1 MRILPRYLLY
11 LFFTVVLAAFP
22 ARLHANCTASIMPI
36 YQCGYVSWFAPPPFG
51 SGSLSTVWW
60 QLGYGNNNTIACTA
74 APGGGE
80 GTGISC
86 PGVFNGNDSGVGT
99 VSMTSADA
107 VLPQYASQIPN
118 GSFCSNYENS
128 WAGAGVDGCADNE
141 RTTSVADND
150 NMLNPYW
157 SQNYGPC
164 PYDGC
169 AYETTNYLVDYPM
182 AMLARESTNR
192 FFALAFIASR
202 TRHGDSTDISEG
214 VFDLSEVTNGDL
226 NQVTGKL
233 NVIPWQQVPKI
244 RVDSFTQLADP
255 NLATM
260 GFSWDPV
267 RLVHDGSSRPN
278 SRTIAALPSG
288 GVGVLEQIAA
298 PGGLCRYQL
307 QRAPY
312 QGSVPPDPT
321 TLTWSNVGAT
331 IPCTTSSDP
340 VTTTVTIPRCSA
352 VRVRTL
358 LGKTPRTASTLLSS
372 TRVGASGDL
381 GFEAT
386 ACRADNC
393 VESPPLRVLCF
404 QTVSEQ
410 AVDTVAARNR
420 NAVTVSFRTTSEL
433 TVTDIDILGKGSA
446 VVATVPCKQCTTG
459 IGDHYE
465 VLLTP
470 GQLKWSREL
479 RVRLNGPDVVS
490 DPFPI
495 E

>member
-1 MRILPRYLLY
+1 MRILPRAFVLALL
-11 LFFTVVLAAFP
+11 LAAFTD
-22 ARLHANCTASIMPI
+22 RVHANCSASVMPI
-36 YQCGYVSWFAPPPFG
+36 FQCGFVGWFAPPPPG
-51 SGSLSTVWW
+51 SGTVSTVWW
-60 QLGYGNNNTIACTA
+60 QLGYGNNLNNNTCGIVTS
-74 APGGGE
+74 GKE
-80 GTGISC
+80 GTGMCGTTFI
-86 PGVFNGNDSGVGT
+86 GNDSG
-99 VSMTSADA
+99 SYAAAMTDADA
-107 VLPQYASQIPN
+107 VLPQYAAQIPD
-118 GSFCSNYENS
+118 GSFCSNFENS
-128 WAGAGVDGCADNE
+128 WAAYGVNGCADNL
-141 RTTSVADND
+141 RTTSTLDED
-150 NMLNPYW
+150 HLLNPYW
-157 SQNYGPC
+157 SQAYGPC
-164 PYDGC
+164 PYDDC

-214 VFDLSEVTNGDL
+214 MFDLSQVANGDL
-226 NQVTGKL
+226 NEVTGKL
-233 NVIPWQQVPKI
+233 NVIPWQQVPRV
-244 RVDSFTQLADP
+244 RVDSFTQLPDP

-278 SRTIAALPSG
+278 ARTIAALPSG

-352 VRVRTL
+352 VRVRTV

-393 VESPPLRVLCF
+393 VESPPLSVLCF
-404 QTVSEQ
+404 QLVSEQ

-420 NAVTVSFRTTSEL
+420 NAVAVSFRTTSEL
-433 TVTDIDILGKGSA
+433 TVTDIDVLGKGNA
-446 VVATVPCKQCTTG
+446 VIATVPCKQCTSG
-459 IGDHYE
+459 IGDSYE
-465 VLLTP
+465 VMLTP
-470 GQLKWSREL
+470 GQLKGSREL
-479 RVRLNGPDVVS
+479 RVRLNGPDALS
-490 DPFPI
+490 EPFPI